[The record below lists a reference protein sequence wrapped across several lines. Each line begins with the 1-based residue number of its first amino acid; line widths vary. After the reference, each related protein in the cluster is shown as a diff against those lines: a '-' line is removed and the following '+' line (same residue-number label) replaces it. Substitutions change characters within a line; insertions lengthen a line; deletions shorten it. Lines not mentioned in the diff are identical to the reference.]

1 MSIFDRL
8 FRRADPPKVETR
20 AAAMGYTADL
30 LAARAEWLAGRSGV
44 GELTSTVQACVSLW
58 EGAFALADVDGTSLL
73 TRRNLAMFARSIALR
88 GEAVFLIREDRLLPV
103 TDWDLSTRDGKPRA
117 YRASISEVGGGRSET
132 VLAAEVLHVTIGSS
146 PAAPWAGTSPLHRAS
161 LSAGLLQAVEAAL
174 GDVYRDAPIGS
185 QIVPFPESGEDDMAA
200 LSRSFRGRRGRVLL
214 RESVN
219 VTAAGGPA
227 PVQDWKPASMTPD
240 IQGLAPIES
249 LQAARAGV
257 LTAYGVLP
265 ALFGDGAQGQLVREA
280 QRHLCQWTL
289 QPLAMLLAEEA
300 TEKLGVPVMID
311 TLRPVQAYDVGGRA
325 RAFAGLIEGMAR
337 AKEAGLTPEETNLAL
352 TQVNWGP
359 GDGAA

>member
-1 MSIFDRL
+1 MGLLDL
-8 FRRADPPKVETR
+8 FRRRQPEAETR
-20 AAAMGYTADL
+20 AVAMGYTADL
-30 LAARAEWLAGRSGV
+30 LAARAEWLAGASGV
-44 GELTSTVQACVSLW
+44 GELTSTVQSCVSLW
-58 EGAFALADVDGTSLL
+58 EGAFALADVDGTRLL

-88 GEAVFLIREDRLLPV
+88 GEAVFLIRDDGLLPV

-117 YRASISEVGGGRSET
+117 YRVSISEVGGGRSET
-132 VLAAEVLHVTIGSS
+132 VLAAEVLHVAVGSS

-161 LSAGLLQAVEAAL
+161 LSAGLLQAVETAL
-174 GDVYRDAPIGS
+174 SEIYRDAPLGS
-185 QIVPFPESGEDDMAA
+185 QIVPFPESGDDDMAA

-219 VTAAGGPA
+219 VTAAGGPGPA
-227 PVQDWKPASMTPD
+227 QDWKPASMTPD
-240 IQGLAPIES
+240 IQGVLPVES

-265 ALFGDGAQGQLVREA
+265 ALFVDAAQGPLVREA

-300 TEKLGVPVMID
+300 TEKLGTPVLID

-325 RAFAGLIEGMAR
+325 RALSTIVEALAR
-337 AKEAGLTPEETNLAL
+337 GKEAGLTPQELGAAL

-359 GDGAA
+359 NDGAA